1 MTYYCGIGPGLGAL
15 AREPCVE
22 CDGCGARVYIDGFPP
37 RWFLDKKPKPGWS
50 LMRTEHE
57 DGRVT
62 RDDRCPKCRAAPK
75 RNRVRAKRDLTTSVA
90 ERHGVMIEATPSDVG
105 APLRGLDSPTDLP
118 AKSEQKESRDGE

>member
-22 CDGCGARVYIDGFPP
+22 CDGCGVRVYIDGFPP

-62 RDDRCPKCRAAPK
+62 RDDRCPKCRVAPK
-75 RNRVRAKRDLTTSVA
+75 RNRVRAKRDLTTS
-90 ERHGVMIEATPSDVG
+90 RDTLPQLCSSG
-105 APLRGLDSPTDLP
+105 A
-118 AKSEQKESRDGE
+118 KE